1 MFDADGVDS
10 SDAPYG
16 YKAKIQKDGCCDC
29 VWQYAECD
37 CPRRTV
43 IKYTQHQSWTE
54 MCLPQNRDDGK
65 RVIFISK

>member
-1 MFDADGVDS
+1 MIDNNGVDVN
-10 SDAPYG
+10 DAPPG
-16 YKAKIQKDGCCDC
+16 YKAKIAESCHGCCF
-29 VWQYAECD
+29 VFSECD

-43 IKYTQHQSWTE
+43 IKYTQLQSWTE